1 MPESVAK
8 VFISSTVEDL
18 NEFRPKARDAVIQ
31 SGLLPVMQE
40 YFTAQGAYK
49 PLDACL
55 RKVDECDVLIVIV
68 AHRHGWTPPDQ
79 PEADG
84 EPGHKSITRLECE
97 RAMLNGKEVIA
108 FLMDSKYEWPLE
120 LREAGRIA
128 VALQEGRTPPEL
140 SEVQRNM
147 ASLSDFK
154 SSLSGA
160 GFRKDFST
168 PDNLSAQIG
177 HALREWKERHRIVE
191 SVSAAIVS
199 PREIDRESCLTKFL
213 EYHRLANRL
222 LPMQGFETNLRAP
235 IELERVY
242 VSMRANMGGYKNE
255 RAGDM
260 EGIFARIGKKVFGAR
275 GRDETPEPCREGA
288 AGFVDIKGAFGALR
302 KHQLKTMIILGDPGS
317 GKTTLL
323 KYILVML
330 IEGKGREKLGIET
343 DLTPVLACL
352 RDLRNPD
359 NESVEDFLYRVCKC
373 ADFSVDRTALAGL
386 LCDGRAIVLL
396 DGLDEVAD
404 EDMRVRT
411 CGWIDDARR
420 KYINTHFILT
430 SRFAGYI
437 GRVRL
442 EDLPVLEL
450 SIQDFTS
457 GEVAAFLT
465 RWFETVRLALNTGG
479 DEEKIK
485 IEARTEAEGLIREI
499 DASGHIRKFAV
510 NPLLLQ
516 IIALV
521 RFDQGMDV
529 RLPERRVELYQKC
542 TDVLL
547 EKWDA
552 AKGLKSKG
560 TITAQQ
566 ARAVLQPVA
575 LLLHEKEGR
584 RSAPLK
590 DLNRVMQRSLD
601 NIGRSDITPEALLR
615 NIRDRSGIFMGYG
628 TDEYGF
634 THLSFQEYLTAE
646 QVRNKHKIDLLVKNC
661 GNEWWRE
668 VTLLALGLSNPSII
682 EDFMEKIVLTE
693 HFAKDIT
700 VVTDSVRDSIIKPL
714 EVFEA
719 AMKRADLPKETRQN
733 AVRVVETI
741 GGERAIEVLRAAAG
755 SEDRELAH
763 GAYAAL
769 VRMHA
774 ADGVAGI
781 AEAKPLRIRR
791 EKDGSEMV
799 LVPAGTFLY
808 GSRVDDKEADS
819 REKPQQSLDVPD
831 FYVGVYPVTNE
842 QYCRFLN
849 EVKPGNS
856 QLAEWMAIGEKGYL
870 DEKNRLLGEG
880 DGYAVERSYER
891 HPVIMVTWHGAV
903 AYCEWAGLRL
913 PGEVEWEKAARGTD
927 GRRYP
932 WGDEFRD
939 TVCNFGERYKGTTP
953 VDKFDTG
960 KSPYGCYD
968 MAGNVWEWCA
978 DWFSQD
984 NDKGKLKEPL
994 KGPETGEC
1002 RGVRGGSW
1010 FSLPQDLR
1018 CADRDRREPENR
1030 NDYVGFRCV
1039 CSRY

>member
-1 MPESVAK
+1 MALKAFVSSTFKDLKAHRAHVINALQNAGFFVDPMESWTADTDEPRVFSQRRVDGCDLCILLVAFRRGHVPEAERLSITQLEYKAAKDAGIDILVYLLDEKEPWPRSFDELDKDPQIRAWRNDLSEHKGVGFFGLNPESIRIASALTRWIAEK
-8 VFISSTVEDL
+8 GPLRRKEEGKH
-18 NEFRPKARDAVIQ
+18 NEIPSAGTD
-31 SGLLPVMQE
+31 
-40 YFTAQGAYK
+40 FTANLERY
-49 PLDACL
+49 
-55 RKVDECDVLIVIV
+55 RK
-68 AHRHGWTPPDQ
+68 
-79 PEADG
+79 
-84 EPGHKSITRLECE
+84 
-97 RAMLNGKEVIA
+97 
-108 FLMDSKYEWPLE
+108 
-120 LREAGRIA
+120 
-128 VALQEGRTPPEL
+128 
-140 SEVQRNM
+140 
-147 ASLSDFK
+147 
-154 SSLSGA
+154 
-160 GFRKDFST
+160 
-168 PDNLSAQIG
+168 
-177 HALREWKERHRIVE
+177 
-191 SVSAAIVS
+191 
-199 PREIDRESCLTKFL
+199 
-213 EYHRLANRL
+213 YHLHANRFV
-222 LPMQGFETNLRAP
+222 PMQGFETNLRAP

-242 VSMRANMGGYKNE
+242 VCMRANVGGYKTG
-255 RAGDM
+255 RTADA
-260 EGIFARIGKKVFGAR
+260 EGVFARIGKKIFGAQNH
-275 GRDETPEPCREGA
+275 EQTPESCTEEHI
-288 AGFVDIKGAFGALR
+288 GFVDVKGAFDALR
-302 KHQLKTMIILGDPGS
+302 KLQVKDMIILGDPGS

-323 KYILVML
+323 KYILVVL
-330 IEGKGREKLGIET
+330 IEGVGREKLGIDT
-343 DLTPVLACL
+343 SLVPFLVPL
-352 RDLRNPD
+352 RDLRDPGV
-359 NESVEDFLYRVCKC
+359 ESFEQFAMRVCKC
-373 ADFSVDRTALAGL
+373 AEFNISETALTGIL
-386 LCDGRAIVLL
+386 NDGKGIVLL

-404 EDMRVRT
+404 EETRIRT
-411 CGWIDDARR
+411 CAWIDRARER
-420 KYINTHFILT
+420 YPSARFIVS
-430 SRFAGYI
+430 SRFAGYL
-437 GRVRL
+437 GKVKL
-442 EDLPVLEL
+442 SGLPVLEL
-450 SIQDFTS
+450 SIQDFAS
-457 GEVAAFLT
+457 EEVAAFLT
-465 RWFETVRLALNTGG
+465 RWFETVRLAMNPSG
-479 DEEKIK
+479 DEVKIRN
-485 IEARTEAEGLIREI
+485 EAREEAQGLIDEI
-499 DASGHIRKFAV
+499 EKSGHIRKFAV

-521 RFDQGMDV
+521 RFDRGAAAK
-529 RLPERRVELYQKC
+529 LPERRVELYQEC
-542 TDVLL
+542 TDTLL
-547 EKWDA
+547 EKWDM
-552 AKGLKSKG
+552 AKGMKVLL
-560 TITAQQ
+560 TAQQ
-566 ARAVLQPVA
+566 SRAILQPLA
-575 LLLHEKEGR
+575 LRLHEKDGR

-590 DLNRVMQRSLD
+590 DLENVMRKALD

-733 AVRVVETI
+733 AVRVVEAI

-984 NDKGKLKEPL
+984 NDKGKLKDPL
-994 KGPETGEC
+994 KGPETGEY
-1002 RGVRGGSW
+1002 RVVRGGSW
-1010 FSLPQDLR
+1010 DNGPQGLR
-1018 CADRDRREPENR
+1018 CALRLWRGPGIRSNR
-1030 NDYVGFRCV
+1030 IGFRCV